1 MATNKEILSFKA
13 WVIKD
18 TDNHRSEPKE
28 ITVIRLTDAL
38 NAITNERQKIFA
50 ALDSFIEPMQ
60 IHDEDGSS
68 IEMPT
73 MNLLKYLEFQRD
85 FKKEYVVD

>member
-1 MATNKEILSFKA
+1 MATNKEILSLKA

-38 NAITNERQKIFA
+38 NAITSERQKIFA
-50 ALDSFIEPMQ
+50 ELESIKDEYGNSILDTLYGKGK
-60 IHDEDGSS
+60 HYAK
-68 IEMPT
+68 
-73 MNLLKYLEFQRD
+73 LK
-85 FKKEYVVD
+85 KKY